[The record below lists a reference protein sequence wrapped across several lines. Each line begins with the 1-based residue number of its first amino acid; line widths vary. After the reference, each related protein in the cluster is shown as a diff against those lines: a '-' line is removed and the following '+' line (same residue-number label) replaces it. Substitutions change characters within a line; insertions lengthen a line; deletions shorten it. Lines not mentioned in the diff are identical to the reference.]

1 MQISFAKR
9 SLPVTLRLCR
19 SLVWT
24 QAAFV
29 LLAGAFVVFAATVFG
44 TSNEIPFHGD
54 TLSGGRAAA
63 LGLVYMAAG
72 AILVYLGIELGRLAS
87 WVRNAIVFA
96 QVFLAIL
103 LLFRSFDLSVST
115 VINVALYV
123 AIIVLLFVP
132 ETRRAFERAP
142 ATTQPAEPDTA

>member
-9 SLPVTLRLCR
+9 SLPITVRVCR

-44 TSNEIPFHGD
+44 SSNQIPFHGD

-63 LGLVYMAAG
+63 LGVVYIAAG
-72 AILVYLGIELGRLAS
+72 LILVYLGIELGRLTPWA
-87 WVRNAIVFA
+87 RNAIVFA

-123 AIIVLLFVP
+123 AIVALLYVP
-132 ETRRAFERAP
+132 ETRRAFDRGP
-142 ATTQPAEPDTA
+142 AARPADDPA